1 MGRTKKQLIH
11 KRADVKKQKSRSKLN
26 AKALLAIPNHATGEN
41 QLARRNSEPCN
52 TLSKLDSNQNC
63 PKGDNLP
70 PDFLGNAAYLLL
82 ADKMALGPTLL
93 EAAGLGAIS
102 FQEHMETGDGLER
115 LAISQILVTNARV
128 MWLSK
133 LLTEQTN
140 TKAIA
145 IISAAIDSGI
155 STFVRLVRTLDEY
168 RRPRIA
174 NTTVSIGQA
183 NVAGNQLVQNI
194 QNQEATVKHGNQ
206 SKIDLNRAP
215 INAEVVP
222 ANTRGITVTPKSH
235 STNTAVDKKHG
246 ATKPRR
252 KGPGGDERS

>member
-1 MGRTKKQLIH
+1 MGRTKKHIH
-11 KRADVKKQKSRSKLN
+11 KRVYVKKQKSKSKLN
-26 AKALLAIPNHATGEN
+26 AKAIPAIPNHTTGEN
-41 QLARRNSEPCN
+41 QLARRSLGPCN
-52 TLSKLDSNQNC
+52 TLSKPDSNQNC
-63 PKGDNLP
+63 PKNDTLP

-82 ADKMALGPTLL
+82 ADKMALGPKLL

-102 FQEHMETGDGLER
+102 FQEHMEASDGLER

-140 TKAIA
+140 TKAVG
-145 IISAAIDSGI
+145 IISAAIDSGV
-155 STFVRLVRTLDEY
+155 STFTRLIRTLDEY

-194 QNQEATVKHGNQ
+194 QNQEVTPKHGNQ
-206 SKIDLNRAP
+206 TKIGLNRTP
-215 INAEVVP
+215 ISAEVVP
-222 ANTRGITVTPKSH
+222 ANTRGIAVTPNSH
-235 STNTAVDKKHG
+235 PTNTTVDKKHR
-246 ATKPRR
+246 ATEPRR
-252 KGPGGDERS
+252 KGSGSDEWT